1 MTTPEIIAVV
11 VVGLFLISCP
21 IAFNLFGKEDR
32 CGNTLWDKLTKK
44 K

>member
-1 MTTPEIIAVV
+1 MTTPEIIAIV
-11 VVGLFLISCP
+11 VVGLFLISGP
-21 IAFNLFGKEDR
+21 ILFNLFGKEDG